1 MSSVTLL
8 DGGLGQEIN
17 ARYNQPAHA
26 LWSVKVMME
35 APDIVGD
42 VHRDYIEAGADAI
55 CINAYTATRPR
66 LELNGFPEWFED
78 AQRLAREIVVKA
90 RADANAEDR
99 VQITACLPPLFAS
112 YVTEV
117 SGDYQ
122 TSYDLYK
129 EIVDLQAPY
138 VDVMFI
144 ETIGIIE
151 EARAAMDAAKTSGKS
166 VYMGYTINDDQSN
179 TLRSGE
185 ALQDAVNAAAEAG
198 VDGVMINC
206 SIPEAV
212 TKAMPI
218 LAQSGLRFGGYAN
231 GFTSIDKLIPGQ
243 NVDLLEARQDLGPEA
258 YAGFV
263 RRWLEEGASII
274 GGCCEVGPSHI
285 RYLDTML
292 NEEGYSRIPL

>member
-1 MSSVTLL
+1 MASVTLL

-17 ARYNQPAHA
+17 ARAEGPAHA

-35 APDIVGD
+35 HPEIVAD
-42 VHRDYIEAGADAI
+42 VHRAYIDAGADAI

-66 LELNGFPEWFED
+66 LELNGFPQWFDD
-78 AQRLAREIVVKA
+78 AQRLAREIILKS
-90 RADANAEDR
+90 RADAGAEGR
-99 VQITACLPPLFAS
+99 VQITSCLPPLFAS
-112 YVTEV
+112 YVTEAA
-117 SGDYQ
+117 GDYQ

-129 EIVDLQAPY
+129 EITDLQAPH

-151 EARAAMDAAKTSGKS
+151 EARAAMDAAKTSGKA
-166 VYMGYTINDDQSN
+166 VYMGFTINDDMSN

-185 ALQDAVNAAAEAG
+185 ALEDAVAAAVDAG

-212 TKAMPI
+212 TKGMPV

-231 GFTSIDKLIPGQ
+231 GFTSIAKLTPGA
-243 NVDLLEARQDLGPEA
+243 NVDLLEARKDLGPEA

-263 RRWLEEGASII
+263 KEWLDLGATII
-274 GGCCEVGPSHI
+274 GGCCEVGPQHI
-285 RYLDTML
+285 HYLNEML
-292 NEEGYSRIPL
+292 NKEGYTRIPL

>member
-17 ARYNQPAHA
+17 ARYNQPSHA

-35 APDIVGD
+35 APEIVAD
-42 VHRDYIEAGADAI
+42 VHRDYIDAGANAI

-66 LELNGFPEWFED
+66 LELNGYPEWFDD
-78 AQRLAREIVVKA
+78 AQRLAREIILKA
-90 RADANAEDR
+90 RADAGAEDS
-99 VQITACLPPLFAS
+99 VQITSCLPPLFAS
-112 YVTEV
+112 YVTDAA
-117 SGDYQ
+117 GDYQ

-151 EARAAMDAAKTSGKS
+151 EARAAMDAAKTSGKP

-185 ALQDAVNAAAEAG
+185 TLEDAVTAAIDAG

-206 SIPEAV
+206 SIPESV

-218 LAQSGLRFGGYAN
+218 LARSGLRFGGYAN
-231 GFTSIDKLIPGQ
+231 GFTSIEKLTPGQ

-263 RRWLEEGASII
+263 GQWLDHGASII

-285 RYLDTML
+285 RYLNAML
-292 NEEGYSRIPL
+292 DDQGYTRIPL